1 MTEEDLRKK
10 IEALERENQQLK
22 AARRPSEYTVRE
34 EKYKGHPVLVFEG
47 PSLIRPLTLGF
58 GKLKALQACWDK
70 VDDFLAKHGKSENR
84 KSTKEI
90 PEERI

>member
-1 MTEEDLRKK
+1 MTEDALRQK

-47 PSLIRPLTLGF
+47 PSLIRPMTLGI

-70 VDDFLAKHGKSENR
+70 VEYFLTKNGKSENR
-84 KSTKEI
+84 KSTETI